1 MPDALSVGKG
11 RNDSA
16 PEDAMIKS
24 ILVCL
29 EGSASSKA
37 ATRTAI
43 EIARE
48 SSAAVVGLAIIDEPG
63 IRAGTP
69 TGAWGSSYRHDRD
82 LRLLGSAR
90 FHAADWID
98 QFERC
103 RQAAQLPGHA
113 LEIIGRPAESIIGEM
128 GLHDLTVMGR
138 DANFRFL
145 TESEDSA
152 TREKILRHASHPVLL
167 IPESDPDQS
176 ATLGKTVLV
185 AYDGSAS
192 SKRALNSFAQSGL
205 AGSREVHVVTVGEDG
220 EKAWDVAMKA
230 VERLRSFGIDAL
242 TENIVSPLPTSE
254 ALIQF
259 GRELGASLVVMGA
272 FAHSRLAEMLH
283 GSGTRAILEKS
294 AAAICLQH

>member
-1 MPDALSVGKG
+1 
-11 RNDSA
+11 
-16 PEDAMIKS
+16 MIKS

-37 ATRTAI
+37 ATQTAI

-48 SSAAVVGLAIIDEPG
+48 CRASVVGLAIIDEPD
-63 IRAGTP
+63 ICAGTP
-69 TGAWGSSYRHDRD
+69 TGAWGASYKHERD
-82 LRLLGSAR
+82 QHLLSDAR
-90 FHAADWID
+90 THAADWLAE
-98 QFERC
+98 FERC
-103 RQAAQLPGHA
+103 RQDANIPGRS

-152 TREKILRHASHPVLL
+152 TREKVLRHANHPVLL
-167 IPESDPDQS
+167 IPESKPGQL
-176 ATLGKTVLV
+176 ANLGPTVLV
-185 AYDGSAS
+185 AYDGSDS

-230 VERLRSFGIDAL
+230 VERLRTFGIEAL

-254 ALIQF
+254 ALVQF
-259 GRELGASLVVMGA
+259 GRQLGASLMVMGA
-272 FAHSRLAEMLH
+272 FAHSRFAEMLH
-283 GSGTRAILEKS
+283 GSGTRAVLEKS
-294 AAAICLQH
+294 TAAICLQH